1 MRIRR
6 SILAPVVVALVALV
20 TGGWLLQRGV
30 SQERNVY
37 LQMQL
42 LEDVLRHVS
51 EKFVDEKEPAAL
63 YRMAIDGLLKELK
76 DPHTSFM
83 TPEDYEGLRV
93 QTQGEYGGLGI
104 HIDVRDGWVTVIS
117 PLPGTPAQRAGLQA
131 GDKIIEVDGESTRGW
146 TSDDAVSRLRGPK
159 GSAVEIKVGRV
170 GVDEAISFRIVREEI
185 EIKSVPAAYMLDGG
199 VGYVEI
205 RHFSERTT
213 DDLRRSIDRLRSEG
227 MRGLILDLRH
237 NPGGLLDQGV
247 SVADLFLER
256 GQAVV
261 ETRGRMP
268 MLNQKY
274 TAVSPDQY
282 PDLPIVVLVDRGSA
296 SASEIVAGALQDHDR
311 ALVIGE
317 TTFGKGSVQSVFP
330 LANGNYLKLT
340 TARWYT
346 PVGRSI
352 QKPYGENGLPLAVSA
367 GSELDGSAGDP
378 DSTSSVEAFRTDGGR
393 IVYGGGGIRPDL
405 PVDPDTLTSRE
416 VEFMRAV
423 QRYGSKYRDAV
434 YGYALTYGRERPDLR
449 PGFQVTGS
457 MLSELYGALAEA
469 GVEMDRALYDSA
481 RRLVGRDLAIDIT
494 RSKWGEE
501 EWRKRLNAED
511 PKVELAARLLREA
524 TDMTSLFALASAYA
538 AEHGSAV
545 VEGGAARAVTPPE
558 R

>member
-1 MRIRR
+1 MRMRR

-51 EKFVDEKEPAAL
+51 EKFVDEKEPATL
-63 YRMAIDGLLKELK
+63 YRMAIDGLLKELG

-146 TSDDAVSRLRGPK
+146 TADDAVSRLRGPK
-159 GSAVEIKVGRV
+159 GTAVEIKVSRA
-170 GVDEAISFRIVREEI
+170 GVDEAIPFRIVREEI
-185 EIKSVPAAYMLDGG
+185 EIKSVPAAYLMDGG

-213 DDLRRSIDRLRSEG
+213 DDLRQAIDRLRSEG

-247 SVADLFLER
+247 SVADLFLDR
-256 GQAVV
+256 GKVVV
-261 ETRGRMP
+261 ETRGRMA

-274 TAVSPDQY
+274 TAVSPDMY
-282 PDLPIVVLVDRGSA
+282 PDLPIVVLVDRASA

-352 QKPYGENGLPLAVSA
+352 QKPYGANGLPLAVADESEEADSA
-367 GSELDGSAGDP
+367 SLGEP
-378 DSTSSVEAFRTDGGR
+378 YRTDGGR
-393 IVYGGGGIRPDL
+393 IVYGGGGIRPDV
-405 PVDPDTLTSRE
+405 PVPPDTLTTRE

-423 QRYGSKYRDAV
+423 QRHGSKYRDAV
-434 YGYALTYGRERPDLR
+434 YAYALRYGRERPNLR
-449 PGFQVTGS
+449 PGFEVTGA
-457 MLSELYGALAEA
+457 MLSELYTELVAA
-469 GVEMDRALYDSA
+469 GVEVDRELYDSA
-481 RRLVGRDLAIDIT
+481 RRLVSRDLGIEIT

-511 PKVELAARLLREA
+511 TKVQLAARLLRQA
-524 TDMTSLFALASAYA
+524 KDVRSLFALASAYA
-538 AEHGSAV
+538 AEQGASAA
-545 VEGGAARAVTPPE
+545 VEGGAAPAVTPPE